1 MQKIGMRNIKTG
13 IAVFFATLAGYLGI
27 VETPV
32 YTVSVCIFSIK
43 NTMKNSL
50 EVSWTRILGTLLGGV
65 IGYLCTFILPQA
77 EHFFKLK
84 RREKVEDF
92 CPNLSF
98 YFLRLICLSIS
109 STILPMTYLTCKLRI
124 TRSAQ
129 KTANK

>member
-65 IGYLCTFILPQA
+65 IGYLSTFIFRGDSIPVTLGGIL
-77 EHFFKLK
+77 FFHL
-84 RREKVEDF
+84 
-92 CPNLSF
+92 CSL
-98 YFLRLICLSIS
+98 LHLH
-109 STILPMTYLTCKLRI
+109 
-124 TRSAQ
+124 
-129 KTANK
+129 